1 MYILDL
7 TNKVIQNLNLSIK
20 DSYILYNKID
30 LNIYSKIELFY
41 NYFRYKNLNT
51 IY

>member
-7 TNKVIQNLNLSIK
+7 INKLIKNLNLSIK

-41 NYFRYKNLNT
+41 NYFRHKNLNT